1 MTVVLDTSALLAV
14 SFGEPGSDRVLS
26 VLDTARMSA
35 VSLAETIGKLLDRGI
50 PHETALASVAGSGVV
65 IVDFDAAQAEQA
77 GLLRSVTR
85 ARGLSLGD
93 RCCLALAKSLG
104 APVLTADRAWV
115 GLDVGVRIDLIR

>member
-1 MTVVLDTSALLAV
+1 
-14 SFGEPGSDRVLS
+14 
-26 VLDTARMSA
+26 MSA